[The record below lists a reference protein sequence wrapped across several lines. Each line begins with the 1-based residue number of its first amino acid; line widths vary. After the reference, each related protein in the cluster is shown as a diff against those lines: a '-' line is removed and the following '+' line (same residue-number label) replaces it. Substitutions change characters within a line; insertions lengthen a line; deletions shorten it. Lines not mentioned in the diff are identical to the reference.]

1 MVPIATGCSLSAN
14 GISVSMVTGCTR
26 ANLRRVCGSCT
37 SCFLHRNDQPTTS
50 AHEHPPPPRVT
61 EQVLLG
67 AQVTQ
72 VNIDV
77 GTLCTSVT
85 EGGDWLG
92 GRDEENQ
99 SSSLYFFV
107 VVVSV
112 FVLPGLTCRNVSGQ
126 MCRSVRSPSGCS
138 RVRKNR
144 ECSFGRG

>member
-99 SSSLYFFV
+99 SSSLYFFCCCCCCFCFCPPWSHLQECLWSD
-107 VVVSV
+107 VS
-112 FVLPGLTCRNVSGQ
+112 LCEE
-126 MCRSVRSPSGCS
+126 SVRLLAGP
-138 RVRKNR
+138 
-144 ECSFGRG
+144 

>member
-1 MVPIATGCSLSAN
+1 
-14 GISVSMVTGCTR
+14 MVTGCTR

-85 EGGDWLG
+85 EGGDWLR

-99 SSSLYFFV
+99 SSSLYLLLLLLLFLFLSSL
-107 VVVSV
+107 VSPAGMS
-112 FVLPGLTCRNVSGQ
+112 L
-126 MCRSVRSPSGCS
+126 VRC
-138 RVRKNR
+138 VAL
-144 ECSFGRG
+144 